1 MISKLIEV
9 CVQHRLLVLL
19 LAAFLVT
26 AGLWSTQ
33 NIKVDAIPDLSDVQV
48 ILRSDFAGQSPR
60 IIEDQVTYPLATAM
74 LSVPKAKVVRGYS
87 MVGVSFVYILFDD
100 GTDPYWARSRVLER
114 LSFMQGKLPAGVEP
128 QLGPDAT
135 SVGWVYQYV
144 LTTGP
149 YSAKHPQGLWHDA
162 QSDRWYDSPDQ
173 APIERRIKL
182 QHQRTFAGRTSCP
195 LTGEPLVQPDID
207 LSRLRGLQDW
217 YLRYG
222 LTALDNVSEVA
233 SVGGFEKQYQII
245 IDPLKLQAVGKTLAD
260 VTMAVERSNSDI
272 GARLIELSETEYM
285 VRGLGYLGRLSE
297 EQIAQQ
303 MTGHQAIAI
312 NDHET
317 GDHSSIINQGS
328 DEPGTRSIDMKR
340 PHPNPLPEGE
350 GTRRRQPL
358 HELRTQQV
366 MDDLRRVALGS
377 TLDGKPLYLDSV
389 AHIQVGPEM
398 RRGIADWNGQG
409 ETVGGIVLMR
419 HGENA
424 RITIQQVK
432 AKLTELTKA
441 LPPGVAVETAY
452 DRSELI
458 DRAVSTLT
466 HALLM
471 EITVVALV
479 CILFLL
485 HARSELVA
493 VCVVPMGVLTAIL
506 LMYLLGINANIMSLG
521 GIAIAI
527 GVMVDSSIIMV
538 ENAHKHID
546 RAEDR
551 LRSEALAAGEPH
563 RPIELTSDQRQ
574 QAILTAAREVG
585 PSLFFALLILTVSF
599 LPVFVLGEQS
609 GRLFKPLAYTKTFAM
624 AAASFLAVTVVPVL
638 MTYLITSR
646 MLPRSRVAVGGYRL
660 GWLRNLL
667 NTLAIMFLPAWVIYR
682 YLPLGELESWRLWLA
697 GGWVVLLGMLLVPQ
711 KIIHEQHNPISWV
724 LQNIY
729 HPFFVMTMRFRLLSV
744 VLAGL
749 MLLISLPPLVG
760 IKALP
765 GGGWLGE
772 RLPGLSQ
779 WFPGLGSEFMPPL
792 EEGDLLYMPTTDPGI
807 SATKARELLQQTDAL
822 MYQFPEVVSVMGK
835 AGQAETATDPAPISM
850 LETTILLHRDKTRWR
865 HVPVPRFFDDW
876 PDTLQ
881 KPLRK
886 LWPQSRPIT
895 VDELV
900 YGFHISDAQG
910 HEVTIPG
917 MNQVLTLPGV
927 TNAWTMPIRAR
938 IDMLATGIRT
948 PVGVKV
954 MGDDLTTLAQL
965 SAQVAELLKAD
976 AKLGAHTVS
985 AFAEKSASGYYLDI
999 HLHRDQIARYG
1010 LTIGD
1015 VQDTIATAIGG
1026 MMVTTTVEGRE
1037 RYSVLV
1043 RYPPDLRDDIHTL
1056 RQVLVALPMRTGG
1069 NSNNAGNAM
1078 NTGNSVIAPHVPLGQ
1093 LADFTITQGPDMI
1106 KSENAR
1112 LTSWVYVDITGIDL
1126 GTYVAQAK
1134 QRVAAQVQLPQGYDI
1149 VWSGQYEYWETA
1161 RKQLI
1166 AASALTAVVILL
1178 LLYLATQSWFRVM
1191 IVCLALPFSL
1201 IGAVWML
1208 YLLDYN
1214 LSLAVIIGMI
1224 ALAGLDAE
1232 TGLVMLLYL
1241 DNSYEKARHE
1251 GRMRNS
1257 WDLWHAVHQG
1267 AVQRIRPKTMT
1278 VMTTFIG
1285 LLPLMWAEGAGAD
1298 TMRRLA
1304 APMIGGLASSF
1315 ILELLL
1321 YPVVFT
1327 TVKEFQQH
1335 TGWSENQVTMML
1347 VLTLGLGLLLMI
1359 MYNANKR
1366 RTMN

>member
-1 MISKLIEV
+1 MISKLIEA
-9 CVQHRLLVLL
+9 CVQHRLIVLL
-19 LAAFLVT
+19 LAAFLVA
-26 AGLWSTQ
+26 AGLWSAQ

-74 LSVPKAKVVRGYS
+74 LSVPKARVVRGYS

-149 YSAKHPQGLWHDA
+149 YSAKYPQGLWHDVEKD
-162 QSDRWYDSPDQ
+162 QWYDSPEKV
-173 APIERRIKL
+173 PVERRKQL
-182 QHQRTFAGRTSCP
+182 QHQRTFAGRTTCP
-195 LTGEPLVQPDID
+195 LTGEPLVQPSLD

-233 SVGGFEKQYQII
+233 GVGGFEKQYQIV

-297 EQIAQQ
+297 DEIAQAQ
-303 MTGHQAIAI
+303 VSGK
-312 NDHET
+312 D
-317 GDHSSIINQGS
+317 
-328 DEPGTRSIDMKR
+328 
-340 PHPNPLPEGE
+340 LF
-350 GTRRRQPL
+350 
-358 HELRTQQV
+358 ELRTQKV
-366 MDDLRRVALGS
+366 IDDLRQVSLGS
-377 TLDGKPLYLDSV
+377 TIDGKPIYLDSV
-389 AHIQVGPEM
+389 ARIQIGPEM
-398 RRGIADWNGQG
+398 RRGIIDWNGEG
-409 ETVGGIVLMR
+409 EAVGGIVLMR

-424 RITIQQVK
+424 RITIEQVK
-432 AKLTELTKA
+432 AKLTELAKA
-441 LPPGVAVETAY
+441 LPPGVAIETAY
-452 DRSELI
+452 DRSDLI
-458 DRAVSTLT
+458 DRAVGTLT

-551 LRSEALAAGEPH
+551 LRSEAVAAGEPH
-563 RPIELTSDQRQ
+563 RAIELSIAQRHE
-574 QAILTAAREVG
+574 AILTAAREVG

-624 AAASFLAVTVVPVL
+624 AASSFLAVTVIPVL
-638 MTYLITSR
+638 MTYLITNR
-646 MLPRSRVAVGGYRL
+646 MLPRASHRL
-660 GWLRNLL
+660 GWLRNLFI
-667 NTLAIMFLPAWVIYR
+667 TLALMLLPAWVIYR
-682 YLPLGELESWRLWLA
+682 YLPLGELESWRNWFV
-697 GGWVVLLGMLLVPQ
+697 GGWVVLLGMLLLPQ
-711 KIIHEQHNPISWV
+711 KIIHEQYNPISWL
-724 LQNIY
+724 LQKMY

-749 MLLISLPPLVG
+749 MLLVSVPPLLG
-760 IKALP
+760 LKALP
-765 GGGWLGE
+765 GGAWLGE
-772 RLPGLSQ
+772 RLPALSQ
-779 WFPGLGSEFMPPL
+779 AFPGMGSEFMPPL

-835 AGQAETATDPAPISM
+835 VGQAETATDPAPLSM
-850 LETTILLHRDKTRWR
+850 LETTIVLHRDKTKWR
-865 HVPVPRFFDDW
+865 HVPVPRFFDTW
-876 PDTLQ
+876 PDALQ

-886 LWPQSRPIT
+886 MWPQSRPIT

-900 YGFHISDAQG
+900 YGFHVKDAHG
-910 HEVTIPG
+910 HEVSIPG
-917 MNQVLTLPGV
+917 MNQALTLPGV

-965 SAQVAELLKAD
+965 SAQVAEVLKAD
-976 AKLGAHTVS
+976 PKLGAHTVS

-999 HLHRDQIARYG
+999 HLQRDKIARYG

-1015 VQDTIATAIGG
+1015 VQDTIASAIGG
-1026 MMVTTTVEGRE
+1026 MMVATTVEGRE

-1043 RYPPDLRDDIHTL
+1043 RYPPDLRDDIHSL
-1056 RQVLVALPMRTGG
+1056 RQVLVALPMRSG
-1069 NSNNAGNAM
+1069 NAGNAGEGM
-1078 NTGNSVIAPHVPLGQ
+1078 NTTTMSPHVPLGQ

-1126 GTYVAQAK
+1126 GTYVAHAK
-1134 QRVAAQVQLPQGYDI
+1134 QLVTAQVKLPQGYDI
-1149 VWSGQYEYWETA
+1149 IWSGQYEYWETA

-1191 IVCLALPFSL
+1191 VVCLALPFSL
-1201 IGAVWML
+1201 IGAIWML

-1241 DNSYEKARHE
+1241 DNSYEKAKHE
-1251 GRMRNS
+1251 GRMRNA
-1257 WDLWHAVHQG
+1257 WDLWHAVHEG

-1315 ILELLL
+1315 MLELLL

-1327 TVKEFQQH
+1327 TVKEFAQH
-1335 TGWSENQVTMML
+1335 TGWSENKATL
-1347 VLTLGLGLLLMI
+1347 LLLLTLGLGLLFMI
-1359 MYNANKR
+1359 MYNAHKR
-1366 RTMN
+1366 RALD